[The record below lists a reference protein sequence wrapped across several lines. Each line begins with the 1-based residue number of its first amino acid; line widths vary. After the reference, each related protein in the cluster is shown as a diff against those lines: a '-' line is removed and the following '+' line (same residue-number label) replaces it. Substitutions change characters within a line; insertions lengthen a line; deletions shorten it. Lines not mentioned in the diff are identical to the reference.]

1 MLRGRRVVWPEIT
14 TDQPAGQAI
23 PGNSGGSAERQEH
36 TRPAERAV
44 WREAAMAAGVD
55 VEYNVERIPGPLD
68 AGEARLQEVIDRA
81 ALDGWTLKQVVPAGG
96 GLLVV
101 FERCLPAIAILVQ
114 SLLPDLWRLGE
125 VLAEDLAEEGHECS
139 LEEDTAGRLVAGGA
153 DMVVHVVGTELLGT
167 VVDKLLDR
175 APLTE
180 TAKRRTRR
188 LVEQFRAGEKIE
200 EAVPPPGQHTA
211 AIFVNARFAL
221 SVPLHE

>member
-1 MLRGRRVVWPEIT
+1 
-14 TDQPAGQAI
+14 
-23 PGNSGGSAERQEH
+23 
-36 TRPAERAV
+36 
-44 WREAAMAAGVD
+44 MAAGAD

-68 AGEARLQEVIDRA
+68 AGEAPLQEVIDRG

-101 FERCLPAIAILVQ
+101 FERSLPAIAILVQ

-153 DMVVHVVGTELLGT
+153 DVVVHVVGTVLVDT

-188 LVEQFRAGEKIE
+188 LVEQFRAGEEIE
-200 EAVPPPGQHTA
+200 ETIPPPGQHTA
-211 AIFVNARFAL
+211 AIFVNGRFAL
-221 SVPLHE
+221 SVPLRE